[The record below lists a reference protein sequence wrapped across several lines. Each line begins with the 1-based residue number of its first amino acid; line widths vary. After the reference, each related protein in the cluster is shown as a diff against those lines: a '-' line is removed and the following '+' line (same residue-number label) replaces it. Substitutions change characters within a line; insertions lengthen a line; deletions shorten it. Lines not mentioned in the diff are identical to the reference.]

1 MKTGQIKIADLYSRI
16 QYSESQADA
25 FCLLGIDTRRR
36 ATEKNCRNPLCLK
49 SLIILGCSAMHFLY
63 YNAMMRVAH
72 HACCDIY
79 TSLTA
84 PESPL
89 HQVIISRNE
98 KGESDR

>member
-1 MKTGQIKIADLYSRI
+1 
-16 QYSESQADA
+16 
-25 FCLLGIDTRRR
+25 
-36 ATEKNCRNPLCLK
+36 
-49 SLIILGCSAMHFLY
+49 MHFLY

-72 HACCDIY
+72 HACGDIY

-84 PESPL
+84 PGFPL